1 MVKQIIRE
9 MEDNI
14 RISKEGVIEAIAS
27 EKRLERELELNR
39 KQCEEW
45 GQKAE
50 QAVRNSSEELARAAL
65 VRKREHADVCK
76 ALEPSW
82 QAATKTSERLKTQ
95 LRALEAKLEE
105 ARRKRGTLVARQ
117 RAAEAREHMDSTFAA
132 FDAGIASQ
140 ASFSRMEDKV
150 AEMEARTAALDE
162 LSDDRSR
169 LERDF
174 LEMEVRVEVGRARG
188 AQEKGAGILI
198 PVQPRDL

>member
-1 MVKQIIRE
+1 MVSIFKRINDVITANINDLVDRVEDPERMVKQIIRE

-50 QAVRNSSEELARAAL
+50 QAVRNGSEELARAAL

-82 QAATKTSERLKTQ
+82 QAAAKTSERLKTQ

-105 ARRKRGTLVARQ
+105 ARRNAARWWPGSAPPRPASTWTAPSRPSTLASPHR
-117 RAAEAREHMDSTFAA
+117 RAFPAW
-132 FDAGIASQ
+132 
-140 ASFSRMEDKV
+140 
-150 AEMEARTAALDE
+150 RT
-162 LSDDRSR
+162 RSR
-169 LERDF
+169 RW
-174 LEMEVRVEVGRARG
+174 RPA
-188 AQEKGAGILI
+188 
-198 PVQPRDL
+198 PRPWMS